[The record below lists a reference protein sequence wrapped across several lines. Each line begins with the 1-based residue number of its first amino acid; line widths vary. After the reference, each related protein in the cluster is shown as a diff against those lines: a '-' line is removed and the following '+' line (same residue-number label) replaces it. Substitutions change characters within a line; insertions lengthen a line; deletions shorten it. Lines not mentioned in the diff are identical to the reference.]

1 MYISKVQLK
10 IYILGEY
17 ICDWMVDLYPK
28 GVWFKKFYL
37 IVWQGTVEVPE
48 YVLPTVRLAVTCKD
62 TEAHRVKVY

>member
-1 MYISKVQLK
+1 
-10 IYILGEY
+10 
-17 ICDWMVDLYPK
+17 MVDLYPK

-62 TEAHRVKVY
+62 LEAHRVRVSFIILI